1 MSAKPFRRK
10 DLKHDEL
17 ITVTGRAGRWL
28 MQRRRRI
35 GWAVLVV
42 VVLLSVVFSVRFA
55 QQRQEQRAAALL
67 AAAMEVYRAPVVAAE
82 PAPPAAAVDPAAA
95 TDPTAVTDP
104 AAATDPAT
112 VTDPAAAG
120 SGSGDPGE
128 ASPEAVSAEPPPPA
142 QPTGLQF
149 ATSEE
154 KFRAARE
161 RFQPIV
167 ERYGGRPSGR
177 IAAFYLGICEFE
189 LGDMAAASEALGKA
203 ASASEELISAM
214 ALYRLGQL
222 ELGAGNAE
230 AAIQAFD
237 RLLAADSNLF
247 PRDEALMAKARAHE
261 QAGDPRTALATYQ
274 RILDVHADS
283 QSAVEARTRVEEL
296 SAQLG
301 LDPNVNGD

>member
-104 AAATDPAT
+104 
-112 VTDPAAAG
+112 PAAA

-128 ASPEAVSAEPPPPA
+128 APPEAVSAEPPPPA

-189 LGDMAAASEALGKA
+189 LGDMAAASEALGQA

-283 QSAVEARTRVEEL
+283 QSAVEARARVEEL

>member
-1 MSAKPFRRK
+1 
-10 DLKHDEL
+10 
-17 ITVTGRAGRWL
+17 
-28 MQRRRRI
+28 
-35 GWAVLVV
+35 VLVV

-104 AAATDPAT
+104 
-112 VTDPAAAG
+112 PAAA

-128 ASPEAVSAEPPPPA
+128 APPEAVSAEPPPPA

-189 LGDMAAASEALGKA
+189 LGDMAAASEALGQA

-283 QSAVEARTRVEEL
+283 QSAVEARARVEEL

>member
-1 MSAKPFRRK
+1 MSAKRFRRK

-17 ITVTGRAGRWL
+17 ITVTGSAGRWL

-42 VVLLSVVFSVRFA
+42 VVLLSVVFSLRFA
-55 QQRQEQRAAALL
+55 QQRQEQQAAALL

-82 PAPPAAAVDPAAA
+82 PEPGGAPGAT

-104 AAATDPAT
+104 G
-112 VTDPAAAG
+112 AAG

-128 ASPEAVSAEPPPPA
+128 APPEAVAAEPPPPA

-177 IAAFYLGICEFE
+177 IAAFYLGICESE

-283 QSAVEARTRVEEL
+283 YSAVEAQARVEEL

-301 LDPNVNGD
+301 LDPNVQGG

>member
-17 ITVTGRAGRWL
+17 ITVTGSAGRWL

-42 VVLLSVVFSVRFA
+42 VVLLSVVFSLRFA
-55 QQRQEQRAAALL
+55 QQRQEQQAAALL

-82 PAPPAAAVDPAAA
+82 PVA
-95 TDPTAVTDP
+95 
-104 AAATDPAT
+104 
-112 VTDPAAAG
+112 
-120 SGSGDPGE
+120 
-128 ASPEAVSAEPPPPA
+128 AEPPPPA

-177 IAAFYLGICEFE
+177 IAAFYLGICESE

-283 QSAVEARTRVEEL
+283 YSAVEAQARVEEL
-296 SAQLG
+296 TAQLG
-301 LDPNVNGD
+301 LDPNVQGG